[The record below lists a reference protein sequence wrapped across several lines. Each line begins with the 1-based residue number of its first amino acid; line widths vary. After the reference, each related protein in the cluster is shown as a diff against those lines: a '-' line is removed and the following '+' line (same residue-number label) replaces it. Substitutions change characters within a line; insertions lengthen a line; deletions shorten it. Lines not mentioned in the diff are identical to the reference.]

1 MSKQKDK
8 YLTLRSQLPELIDE
22 YISYLQVDVEE
33 PSPKMV
39 ERLSVIQRFL
49 NSYAITID
57 KEGGSL
63 SLTDLE
69 KLPFTSEASGKKI
82 YSLYFSRI
90 LELSYEY
97 LLYN

>member
-8 YLTLRSQLPELIDE
+8 YLALRRQLPDIIDE

-39 ERLSVIQRFL
+39 ERLSVIQKFL

-69 KLPFTSEASGKKI
+69 KLPREFVQNYLANLRLKPAGKRDRK
-82 YSLYFSRI
+82 SVV
-90 LELSYEY
+90 
-97 LLYN
+97 